1 MFNNKFGVGV
11 LKYPGYNS
19 IASALISG
27 GASLLG
33 GIMSGNAA
41 TDAANT
47 QAQAG
52 AAAQAALL
60 GVGKDVSK
68 LYQPYQDV
76 GAQGLTNLSDMAKSG
91 YLTNQFNNADLNAN
105 IAPNYAFQL
114 GQGEGANLAQANA
127 TGGLVGGNAMKG
139 LQDYT
144 QGYASNAYQNA
155 FNNYNAQRTNIY
167 NANSG
172 VAGLGANA
180 VTGSANAQL
189 GVGTQISNITQ
200 GIGNAEAAGTIG
212 AANAYGGAITGA
224 GNAGALYGLLNNQS
238 NITTPSYTPST
249 SIMGDQQ
256 FNQPSPGGGMDFS
269 QYSDR
274 RLKTNIVKIGEYLN
288 GLNKYSWTYLWGENA
303 TGAMADEVEK
313 LIPEAIGIRLGYKTV
328 NYALLGE

>member
-1 MFNNKFGVGV
+1 MTWVAAAIGGS
-11 LKYPGYNS
+11 S
-19 IASALISG
+19 IVSG
-27 GASLLG
+27 IIGAG
-33 GIMSGNAA
+33 AA
-41 TDAANT
+41 TDAASI

-105 IAPNYAFQL
+105 IAPNYAFNL
-114 GQGEGANLAQANA
+114 KQGEGANLAQANA

-172 VAGLGANA
+172 LAGLGANA
-180 VTGSANAQL
+180 VTGSGNAQL
-189 GVGTQISNITQ
+189 GIGTQISNITQ
-200 GIGNAEAAGTIG
+200 GIGNAGAAGTIG
-212 AANAYGGAITGA
+212 AANAYSGGVTGI
-224 GNAGALYGLLNNQS
+224 GNAGAIYGLLGNQS
-238 NITTPSYTPST
+238 NITTPSNAPYTPNT
-249 SIMGDQQ
+249 SIMGDQM
-256 FNQPSPGGGMDFS
+256 FPS
-269 QYSDR
+269 
-274 RLKTNIVKIGEYLN
+274 
-288 GLNKYSWTYLWGENA
+288 GL
-303 TGAMADEVEK
+303 
-313 LIPEAIGIRLGYKTV
+313 
-328 NYALLGE
+328 

>member
-1 MFNNKFGVGV
+1 MTWVAAA
-11 LKYPGYNS
+11 
-19 IASALISG
+19 IG
-27 GASLLG
+27 GASIVS
-33 GIMSGNAA
+33 GIIGGNAA

-52 AAAQAALL
+52 RDAQAALL

-91 YLTNQFNNADLNAN
+91 YLTKQFNNADLNAN
-105 IAPNYAFQL
+105 ISPNYAFNL
-114 GQGEGANLAQANA
+114 KQGEGANLAQSNA

-144 QGYASNAYQNA
+144 QGYAGNAYQNA
-155 FNNYNAQRTNIY
+155 FNNYQAQRTNIY

-172 VAGLGANA
+172 LAGLGENA

-189 GVGTQISNITQ
+189 GIGTQISNITQ
-200 GIGNAEAAGTIG
+200 GIGNAQAAGTIG
-212 AANAYGGAITGA
+212 AANAYSGGVTGV
-224 GNAGALYGLLNNQS
+224 GNAGAIYGLLGNQNNLTDLQNTIS
-238 NITTPSYTPST
+238 NENLYNP
-249 SIMGDQQ
+249 
-256 FNQPSPGGGMDFS
+256 
-269 QYSDR
+269 SDR
-274 RLKTNIVKIGEYLN
+274 RLKTNIVKIGQYLN
-288 GLNKYSWTYLWGENA
+288 GLNKYSWTYLWGENS

-313 LIPEAIGIRLGYKTV
+313 LRPEAVKVFYGYKHV

>member
-1 MFNNKFGVGV
+1 MTWVAAA
-11 LKYPGYNS
+11 
-19 IASALISG
+19 IG
-27 GASLLG
+27 GASIVS
-33 GIMSGNAA
+33 GIIGGNAA

-52 AAAQAALL
+52 RDAQAALL

-91 YLTNQFNNADLNAN
+91 YFTHQFDNTDLNSN
-105 IAPNYAFQL
+105 LAPNYAFQL
-114 GQGEGANLAQANA
+114 GQGTGANLAQSNA

-144 QGYASNAYQNA
+144 QNYAGNAYQNA
-155 FNNYNAQRTNIY
+155 FNNYQAQRTNLY
-167 NANSG
+167 NQN
-172 VAGLGANA
+172 AGLAGIGQNA

-200 GIGNAEAAGTIG
+200 GIGNAQAAGQIG
-212 AANAYGGAITGA
+212 QANAYSGAL
-224 GNAGALYGLLNNQS
+224 GNAGNTAALYGILGNQNNLTGLQNTIS
-238 NITTPSYTPST
+238 NENLYNP
-249 SIMGDQQ
+249 
-256 FNQPSPGGGMDFS
+256 
-269 QYSDR
+269 SDR
-274 RLKTNIVKIGEYLN
+274 RLKTNIVKIGQYLN
-288 GLNKYSWTYLWGENA
+288 GLNKYSWTYLWGENS

-313 LIPEAIGIRLGYKTV
+313 LIPEAVKVFYGYKHV

>member
-1 MFNNKFGVGV
+1 MTWVAAAIGGS
-11 LKYPGYNS
+11 S
-19 IASALISG
+19 IVSG
-27 GASLLG
+27 IIGAG
-33 GIMSGNAA
+33 AA
-41 TDAANT
+41 TDAASI

-91 YLTNQFNNADLNAN
+91 YLTNQFSNADLNAN

-114 GQGEGANLAQANA
+114 GQGQQSNLAQANA

-144 QGYASNAYQNA
+144 QGYAGNAYQNA
-155 FNNYNAQRTNIY
+155 FNNYQAQRTNIY

-172 VAGLGANA
+172 LAGLGANA
-180 VTGSANAQL
+180 VTGSANAQI

-200 GIGNAEAAGTIG
+200 GIANAEAAGTIG
-212 AANAYGGAITGA
+212 AANAYSGGVTGV
-224 GNAGALYGLLNNQS
+224 GNAGALYGLLSNQN
-238 NITTPSYTPST
+238 NITTPSNAPYTPST

-274 RLKTNIVKIGEYLN
+274 RLKTNIVKIGQYLN

-313 LIPEAIGIRLGYKTV
+313 LIPEAIGMRLGYKTV

>member
-1 MFNNKFGVGV
+1 MFNNKFNRVCPH
-11 LKYPGYNS
+11 PGYNDPVSAALS
-19 IASALISG
+19 IGGNLISG
-27 GASLLG
+27 A
-33 GIMSGNAA
+33 MSGNAA
-41 TDAANT
+41 QDAANT

-52 AAAQAALL
+52 AAAQQQLL
-60 GVGKDVSK
+60 GIGKNVSGM
-68 LYQPYQDV
+68 YTPYQQT
-76 GAQGLTNLSDMAKSG
+76 GQLGLNNLNQMANSG
-91 YLTNQFNNADLNAN
+91 YLSNQFSNQDLNAQM
-105 IAPNYAFQL
+105 APNYAFQL
-114 GQGEGANLAQANA
+114 GQGQQGNLAQANA

-144 QGYASNAYQNA
+144 QNYAGNAYQNA
-155 FNNYNAQRTNIY
+155 FNNYQAQRTNLY
-167 NANSG
+167 NQN
-172 VAGLGANA
+172 AGLAGIGQNA

-200 GIGNAEAAGTIG
+200 GIGNAQAAGQIG
-212 AANAYGGAITGA
+212 QANAYGGAIGNA
-224 GNAGALYGLLNNQS
+224 ANAGALYGMLGNQNNV
-238 NITTPSYTPST
+238 TTPSYTPST

>member
-1 MFNNKFGVGV
+1 MAGWVAAAVAGSSIVG
-11 LKYPGYNS
+11 S
-19 IASALISG
+19 MI
-27 GASLLG
+27 
-33 GIMSGNAA
+33 SGNAA
-41 TDAANT
+41 QDAANT

-52 AAAQAALL
+52 RDAQAALL

-76 GAQGLTNLSDMAKSG
+76 GALGLTNLSDMAKSG
-91 YLTNQFNNADLNAN
+91 YLTKQFNNADLNAN
-105 IAPNYAFQL
+105 ISPNYEFQL
-114 GQGEGANLAQANA
+114 NQGKGANLAQSNA

-180 VTGSANAQL
+180 VTGSGNAQL
-189 GVGTQISNITQ
+189 GIGTQISNITQ
-200 GIGNAEAAGTIG
+200 GIGNAGAAGTIG
-212 AANAYGGAITGA
+212 AANAYSGGVTGI
-224 GNAGALYGLLNNQS
+224 GNAGAIYGLLGNQN
-238 NITTPSYTPST
+238 NITTPSNASYTPNT
-249 SIMGDQQ
+249 SIMGDQM
-256 FNQPSPGGGMDFS
+256 FP
-269 QYSDR
+269 SDR
-274 RLKTNIVKIGEYLN
+274 RLKTNIIKIGQYLN
-288 GLNKYSWTYLWGENA
+288 GLNKYSWTYLWGENS

-313 LIPEAIGIRLGYKTV
+313 LIPEAVKVFYGYKHV

>member
-1 MFNNKFGVGV
+1 MAGWVAAAVAGSSIVG
-11 LKYPGYNS
+11 S
-19 IASALISG
+19 MI
-27 GASLLG
+27 
-33 GIMSGNAA
+33 SGNAA

-52 AAAQAALL
+52 RDAQAALL

-91 YLTNQFNNADLNAN
+91 YFTHQFDNTDLNSN
-105 IAPNYAFQL
+105 LAPNYAFQL
-114 GQGEGANLAQANA
+114 GQGTGANLAQSNA

-155 FNNYNAQRTNIY
+155 FNNYQAQRTNIY

-172 VAGLGANA
+172 LAGLGENA
-180 VTGSANAQL
+180 VTGSANTQL
-189 GVGTQISNITQ
+189 GIGTNISNITQ
-200 GIGNAEAAGTIG
+200 GIGNAQAASQIG
-212 AANAYGGAITGA
+212 QANAYSGAI
-224 GNAGALYGLLNNQS
+224 GNAGNTAALYGLLGNQNNLTSLQNQIS
-238 NITTPSYTPST
+238 ADTTT
-249 SIMGDQQ
+249 G
-256 FNQPSPGGGMDFS
+256 N
-269 QYSDR
+269 YSDR
-274 RLKTNIVKIGEYLN
+274 RLKTNIVKIGQYLN
-288 GLNKYSWTYLWGENA
+288 GLNKYSWTYLWGENS

-313 LIPEAIGIRLGYKTV
+313 LIPEAVKVFYGYKHV

>member
-1 MFNNKFGVGV
+1 MTWVAAA
-11 LKYPGYNS
+11 
-19 IASALISG
+19 IG
-27 GASLLG
+27 GANLVS
-33 GIMSGNAA
+33 GIIGGNAA

-52 AAAQAALL
+52 RDAQAALL

-91 YLTNQFNNADLNAN
+91 YFTHQFDNTDLNSN
-105 IAPNYAFQL
+105 LAPNYAFQL
-114 GQGEGANLAQANA
+114 GQGTGANLAQSNA

-155 FNNYNAQRTNIY
+155 FNNYQAQRTNIY

-172 VAGLGANA
+172 LAGLGENA
-180 VTGSANAQL
+180 VTGSANTQL
-189 GVGTQISNITQ
+189 GIGTNISNITQ
-200 GIGNAEAAGTIG
+200 GIGNAQAASQIG
-212 AANAYGGAITGA
+212 QANAYSGAI
-224 GNAGALYGLLNNQS
+224 GNAGNTAALYGLLGNQG
-238 NITTPSYTPST
+238 NAVTPAGS
-249 SIMGDQQ
+249 G
-256 FNQPSPGGGMDFS
+256 NASPGIDLS
-269 QYSDR
+269 SYSDR
-274 RLKTNIVKIGEYLN
+274 RLKTNIVKIGQYLN
-288 GLNKYSWTYLWGENA
+288 GLNKYSWTYLWGENS

-313 LIPEAIGIRLGYKTV
+313 LIPEAIGMRLGYKTV

>member
-1 MFNNKFGVGV
+1 MAGWVAAAVAGSSIVG
-11 LKYPGYNS
+11 S
-19 IASALISG
+19 MI
-27 GASLLG
+27 
-33 GIMSGNAA
+33 SGNAA
-41 TDAANT
+41 QDAANT

-52 AAAQAALL
+52 RDAQAALL

-76 GAQGLTNLSDMAKSG
+76 GALGLTNLSDMAKSG
-91 YLTNQFNNADLNAN
+91 YLTKQFNNADLNAN
-105 IAPNYAFQL
+105 ISPNYEFQL
-114 GQGEGANLAQANA
+114 NQGKGANLAQSNA

-180 VTGSANAQL
+180 VTGSGNAQL
-189 GVGTQISNITQ
+189 GIGTQISNITQ
-200 GIGNAEAAGTIG
+200 GIGNAGAAGTIG
-212 AANAYGGAITGA
+212 AANAYSGGVTGI
-224 GNAGALYGLLNNQS
+224 GNAGAIYGLLGNQS
-238 NITTPSYTPST
+238 NITTPSNAPYTPNT
-249 SIMGDQQ
+249 SIMGDQM
-256 FNQPSPGGGMDFS
+256 FP
-269 QYSDR
+269 SDR
-274 RLKTNIVKIGEYLN
+274 RLKTNIIKIGQYLN
-288 GLNKYSWTYLWGENA
+288 GLNKYSWTYLWGENS

-313 LIPEAIGIRLGYKTV
+313 LIPEAVKVFYGYKHV

>member
-1 MFNNKFGVGV
+1 MTWVAAA
-11 LKYPGYNS
+11 
-19 IASALISG
+19 IG
-27 GASLLG
+27 GASIVS
-33 GIMSGNAA
+33 GIIGGNAA

-52 AAAQAALL
+52 RDAQAALL

-91 YLTNQFNNADLNAN
+91 YLTKQFNNADLNAN
-105 IAPNYAFQL
+105 ISPNYAFNL
-114 GQGEGANLAQANA
+114 KQGEGANLAQSNA

-144 QGYASNAYQNA
+144 QGYAGNAYQNA
-155 FNNYNAQRTNIY
+155 FNNYQAQRTNIY

-172 VAGLGANA
+172 LAGLGENA

-189 GVGTQISNITQ
+189 GIGTQISNITQ
-200 GIGNAEAAGTIG
+200 GIGNAQAAGTIG
-212 AANAYGGAITGA
+212 AANAYSGGVTGV
-224 GNAGALYGLLNNQS
+224 GNAGAIYGLLGNQN
-238 NITTPSYTPST
+238 NITTPSNAPYTPST
-249 SIMGDQQ
+249 SIMGDQM
-256 FNQPSPGGGMDFS
+256 FP
-269 QYSDR
+269 SDR
-274 RLKTNIVKIGEYLN
+274 RLKTNIVKIGQYLN
-288 GLNKYSWTYLWGENA
+288 GLNKYSWTYLWGENS

-313 LIPEAIGIRLGYKTV
+313 LIPEAVKVFYGYKHV